1 MEIKVLQGQL
11 GYWLLLLKSKLGKR
25 SEEKYEEIIRIPKE
39 GPNRLFEA
47 CQGLVEIWEK
57 VSKK

>member
-47 CQGLVEIWEK
+47 RQGLVEIWEK